1 MNKKIVVYKSLE
13 DYNKS
18 FELLKK
24 EYKNLQMTIVD
35 DVKKVKD
42 FSFKDYDLVI
52 SYNFNNLEKKI
63 LNYYTSLDELNQAE
77 IDIIALKKAEL
88 KEYCLNIL
96 DGGDGGWD
104 YVNNNCLNGNSYPR
118 TKESRHYSAMAG
130 GMGNKNRLENEE
142 ELHKWKLK
150 CSYF

>member
-42 FSFKDYDLVI
+42 FSFKDYELVI

-63 LNYYTSLDELNQAE
+63 LSDKFKF
-77 IDIIALKKAEL
+77 D
-88 KEYCLNIL
+88 
-96 DGGDGGWD
+96 
-104 YVNNNCLNGNSYPR
+104 
-118 TKESRHYSAMAG
+118 SRKTNMER
-130 GMGNKNRLENEE
+130 RL
-142 ELHKWKLK
+142 LHK
-150 CSYF
+150 

>member
-52 SYNFNNLEKKI
+52 SYNFNREEKKI
-63 LNYYTSLDELNQAE
+63 LSDKFKF
-77 IDIIALKKAEL
+77 D
-88 KEYCLNIL
+88 
-96 DGGDGGWD
+96 
-104 YVNNNCLNGNSYPR
+104 SRR
-118 TKESRHYSAMAG
+118 TDMER
-130 GMGNKNRLENEE
+130 RL
-142 ELHKWKLK
+142 LHK
-150 CSYF
+150 